1 MKTKNN
7 LTLSGLIVAA
17 GKSTRMGENKQLL
30 NYHGVSFLSIII
42 KKLQLVCDHVI
53 VVLGHEGKEIQ
64 DKIVS
69 EQARLDQKA
78 ALKKNTPV
86 FVVNEDY
93 ESGMF
98 TSLQKGLKEV
108 AKESWV
114 LYHFVDQPTIPEN
127 FYRGFAQQRSEKV
140 DWIQPT
146 YEGRK
151 GHPILFSSSL
161 QKEILMFDPDS
172 TLKHFFNTVKPAEMH
187 WPCEFQQILQD
198 IDTPS
203 EYEKIRKE

>member
-1 MKTKNN
+1 MTTKNN
-7 LTLSGLIVAA
+7 STLCGLIVAA
-17 GKSTRMGENKQLL
+17 GKSTRMGESKQLL
-30 NYHGVSFLSIII
+30 NYRGVSFLSIII
-42 KKLQLVCDHVI
+42 KKLQLVCDYVI

-64 DKIVS
+64 GKIIS
-69 EQARLDQKA
+69 EQARLDQRA
-78 ALKKNTPV
+78 APKKNTPK

-108 AKESWV
+108 AKKSWV
-114 LYHFVDQPTIPEN
+114 LYHFADQPTIPED
-127 FYRGFAQQRSEKV
+127 FYNRFAQQISEKV
-140 DWIQPT
+140 DWIQPL

-151 GHPILFSSSL
+151 GHPILLSPSL
-161 QKEILMFDPDS
+161 QKEILVFDPGS
-172 TLKHFFNTVKPAEMH
+172 TLKHFFNTIKPAEMH

-203 EYEKIRKE
+203 EYEKIRNE